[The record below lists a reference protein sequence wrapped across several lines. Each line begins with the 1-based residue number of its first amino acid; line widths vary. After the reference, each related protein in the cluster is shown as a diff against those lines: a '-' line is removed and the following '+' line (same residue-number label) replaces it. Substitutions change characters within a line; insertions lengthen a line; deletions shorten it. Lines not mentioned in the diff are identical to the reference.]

1 MKPLLN
7 SIIFYL
13 KNQIMKFDSK
23 YKIALCLLLSISIV
37 SCGNKETAKEA
48 EAETQT
54 ENTLIELSAEQAKNA
69 GIQTAGLEE
78 KNISGSFR
86 VNGLIDVPPQ
96 NMVSVSM
103 PLGGYLK
110 STQLLPGMHISK
122 GEVIAVME
130 DQQYIQLQQDYLT
143 AKARFVY
150 LENEFKRQRDLNT
163 SKATSDKVFQQAE
176 SEYLSQKIAI
186 RSLEEKLKLIGINP
200 VKLNENTMS
209 KSVELRSPIDGFVS
223 KVDVNIGK
231 YVSPTEVIFE
241 LVNPTD
247 IHLSL
252 TVFEADLPNVFIGQ
266 KVLAFTNNNPSKMYP
281 CEVILIGKDLSAE
294 RFATIHCHFDKY
306 DKTLS
311 PGTFMNALMETEH
324 KTVKT
329 LPEEAIVQHDNKS
342 FVFIE
347 REKNVFELLEV
358 KTGMAEKAR
367 IEVIFPKP
375 ETAKNKFVTKG
386 AYSLLMKLKNTVD
399 E

>member
-23 YKIALCLLLSISIV
+23 YKIALCILLSISIV
-37 SCGNKETAKEA
+37 SCGNKESAKQT

-54 ENTLIELSAEQAKNA
+54 ENTLLELNAEQAKNA

-150 LENEFKRQRDLNT
+150 LENEYKRQRDLNT
-163 SKATSDKVFQQAE
+163 SKATSDKVYQQAE
-176 SEYLSQKIAI
+176 SDYLSQKIAI

-200 VKLNENTMS
+200 TKLNENTMS

-241 LVNPTD
+241 LVNPSD

-294 RFATIHCHFDKY
+294 RFATIHCHFEKY

-311 PGTFMNALMETEH
+311 PGTFMNAMMETEH

-329 LPEEAIVQHDNKS
+329 LPEEAIVQYDNKS

-358 KTGMAEKAR
+358 KTGMAEKGSVEL
-367 IEVIFPKP
+367 ILDKP
-375 ETAKNKFVTKG
+375 ELLKSKFVIKG

>member
-1 MKPLLN
+1 
-7 SIIFYL
+7 
-13 KNQIMKFDSK
+13 MKFDSK

-252 TVFEADLPNVFIGQ
+252 TVFEADLSNVFIGQ
-266 KVLAFTNNNPSKMYP
+266 KVLAFTNNNPTKMYP

-294 RFATIHCHFDKY
+294 RFATIHCHFEKY

-311 PGTFMNALMETEH
+311 PGTFMNAMMETEH

-358 KTGMAEKAR
+358 KTGMAEKGR

>member
-23 YKIALCLLLSISIV
+23 YKIALCALLSISIV

-231 YVSPTEVIFE
+231 YVSPTEVLFE

-266 KVLAFTNNNPSKMYP
+266 KVLAFTNNNPSKLYQ
-281 CEVILIGKDLSAE
+281 CEVILIGKDLSEE
-294 RFATIHCHFDKY
+294 RFATIHCHFEKY

-311 PGTFMNALMETEH
+311 PGTFMNAMMETEH
-324 KTVKT
+324 KIVKT

>member
-186 RSLEEKLKLIGINP
+186 RSLEEKVKLIGINP

-266 KVLAFTNNNPSKMYP
+266 KVLAFTNNNPTKMYP

-294 RFATIHCHFDKY
+294 RFATIHCHFEKY

-311 PGTFMNALMETEH
+311 PGTFMNAMMETEH

-358 KTGMAEKAR
+358 KTGMAEKGR

>member
-266 KVLAFTNNNPSKMYP
+266 KVLAFTNNNPSNMYP

>member
-1 MKPLLN
+1 
-7 SIIFYL
+7 
-13 KNQIMKFDSK
+13 MKFDSK
-23 YKIALCLLLSISIV
+23 YKIALCILLSISIV
-37 SCGNKETAKEA
+37 SCGNKETAKQ
-48 EAETQT
+48 AETETQA
-54 ENTLIELSAEQAKNA
+54 ENTLIELNAEQAKNA

-150 LENEFKRQRDLNT
+150 LENEYNRQKDLNT

-200 VKLNENTMS
+200 VKLNENTMN

-231 YVSPTEVIFE
+231 YVSPTEVLFE

-266 KVLAFTNNNPSKMYP
+266 KVLAFTNNNPTKMYS

-294 RFATIHCHFDKY
+294 RFATIHCHFEKY

-311 PGTFMNALMETEH
+311 PGTFMNAMMETEH

-347 REKNVFELLEV
+347 REKNVYELMEV
-358 KTGMAEKAR
+358 KTGMAEKGSV
-367 IEVIFPKP
+367 ELVVDKP
-375 ETAKNKFVTKG
+375 ELLKSKFVIKG

>member
-1 MKPLLN
+1 
-7 SIIFYL
+7 
-13 KNQIMKFDSK
+13 MKFDSK

-266 KVLAFTNNNPSKMYP
+266 KVLAFTNNNPTKMYP

-294 RFATIHCHFDKY
+294 RFATIHCHFEKY

-311 PGTFMNALMETEH
+311 PGTFMNAMMETEH

-358 KTGMAEKAR
+358 KTGMAEKGR

>member
-1 MKPLLN
+1 
-7 SIIFYL
+7 
-13 KNQIMKFDSK
+13 MKFDSK

-150 LENEFKRQRDLNT
+150 LENEYKRQRDLNT

-176 SEYLSQKIAI
+176 SDYISQKIAI

-200 VKLNENTMS
+200 AKLNENTMS

-241 LVNPTD
+241 LVNPSD

-266 KVLAFTNNNPSKMYP
+266 KVLAFTNNNPTKMYP

-294 RFATIHCHFDKY
+294 RFATIHCHFEKY

-311 PGTFMNALMETEH
+311 PGTFMNAMMETEH

-358 KTGMAEKAR
+358 KTGMAEKGSVEL
-367 IEVIFPKP
+367 ILDKP
-375 ETAKNKFVTKG
+375 ELLKSKFVTKG

>member
-1 MKPLLN
+1 
-7 SIIFYL
+7 
-13 KNQIMKFDSK
+13 MKFDSK
-23 YKIALCLLLSISIV
+23 YKIALCILLSISIV

-130 DQQYIQLQQDYLT
+130 DQQYIQLQQDFLT

-150 LENEFKRQRDLNT
+150 LENEYKRQRDLNT

-176 SEYLSQKIAI
+176 SDYVSQKIAI

-241 LVNPTD
+241 LVNPSD

-266 KVLAFTNNNPSKMYP
+266 KVLAFTNNNPTKMYP

-294 RFATIHCHFDKY
+294 RFATIHCHFEKY

-311 PGTFMNALMETEH
+311 PGTFMNAMMETEH

-358 KTGMAEKAR
+358 KTGMAEKGSVEL
-367 IEVIFPKP
+367 ILDKP
-375 ETAKNKFVTKG
+375 ELLKSKFVIKG

>member
-1 MKPLLN
+1 
-7 SIIFYL
+7 
-13 KNQIMKFDSK
+13 MKFDSK
-23 YKIALCLLLSISIV
+23 YKIALCILLSIGIV
-37 SCGNKETAKEA
+37 SCGNKEAAKEA

-54 ENTLIELSAEQAKNA
+54 ENTLIELNAEQSKNA

-150 LENEFKRQRDLNT
+150 LENEYKRQKDLNT

-176 SEYLSQKIAI
+176 SDYLSQKIAI

-241 LVNPTD
+241 LVNPSD

-252 TVFEADLPNVFIGQ
+252 TVFEADLPNVFIRQ

-294 RFATIHCHFDKY
+294 RFATIHCHFEKY

-311 PGTFMNALMETEH
+311 PGTFMNAMMETEH

-329 LPEEAIVQHDNKS
+329 LPEEAIVQYDNKS

-358 KTGMAEKAR
+358 KTGMAEKGSVEL
-367 IEVIFPKP
+367 ILDKP
-375 ETAKNKFVTKG
+375 ELMKSKFVTKG

>member
-1 MKPLLN
+1 
-7 SIIFYL
+7 
-13 KNQIMKFDSK
+13 MKFDSK
-23 YKIALCLLLSISIV
+23 YKIALSVLLSISIV
-37 SCGNKETAKEA
+37 SCGNKETAKQA
-48 EAETQT
+48 ETETQT
-54 ENTLIELSAEQAKNA
+54 ENTLIELNAEQAKNA

-150 LENEFKRQRDLNT
+150 LENEYKRQKDLNT

-231 YVSPTEVIFE
+231 YVSPTEVLFE

-266 KVLAFTNNNPSKMYP
+266 KVLAFTNNNPSKMYS

-294 RFATIHCHFDKY
+294 RFATIHCHFEKY

-311 PGTFMNALMETEH
+311 PGTFMNAMMETEH

-358 KTGMAEKAR
+358 KTGMAEKGSVEL
-367 IEVIFPKP
+367 ILDKTELLKV
-375 ETAKNKFVTKG
+375 KFVTKG

>member
-1 MKPLLN
+1 
-7 SIIFYL
+7 
-13 KNQIMKFDSK
+13 MKFDSK
-23 YKIALCLLLSISIV
+23 YKIALCILLSISIV
-37 SCGNKETAKEA
+37 SCGNKESAKQA
-48 EAETQT
+48 EAETKT
-54 ENTLIELSAEQAKNA
+54 ENTLLELNAEQAKNA

-110 STQLLPGMHISK
+110 STQLLTGMHISK

-150 LENEFKRQRDLNT
+150 LENEYKRQRDLNT

-176 SEYLSQKIAI
+176 SDYLSQKIAI

-200 VKLNENTMS
+200 AKLNENTMS

-241 LVNPTD
+241 LVNPSD

-266 KVLAFTNNNPSKMYP
+266 KVLAFTNNNPTKMYP

-294 RFATIHCHFDKY
+294 RFATIHCHFEKY

-311 PGTFMNALMETEH
+311 PGTFMNAMMETEH

-358 KTGMAEKAR
+358 KTGMAEKGSVEL
-367 IEVIFPKP
+367 ILDKP
-375 ETAKNKFVTKG
+375 ELLKSKFVIKG

>member
-1 MKPLLN
+1 M
-7 SIIFYL
+7 
-13 KNQIMKFDSK
+13 
-23 YKIALCLLLSISIV
+23 V
-37 SCGNKETAKEA
+37 SCGNKEASKPAEEA
-48 EAETQT
+48 TQT
-54 ENTLIELSAEQAKNA
+54 ETALIELNAEQAKNA
-69 GIQTAGLEE
+69 GLETAELEE
-78 KNISGSFR
+78 RNISGSFR

-110 STQLLPGMHISK
+110 STQLLPGMHINR

-143 AKARFVY
+143 AKTRFFY
-150 LENEFKRQRDLNT
+150 LENEFKRQKDLNT

-176 SEYLSQKIAI
+176 SDYLSQKIAI

-200 VKLNENTMS
+200 FKLNENNMS

-231 YVSPTEVIFE
+231 YVSPTEVLFE

-358 KTGMAEKAR
+358 KTGMAEKGR
-367 IEVIFPKP
+367 VELIIDKP
-375 ETAKNKFVTKG
+375 EMLKSKFVTKG
-386 AYSLLMKLKNTVD
+386 AYSLLMKMKNTAD

>member
-1 MKPLLN
+1 
-7 SIIFYL
+7 
-13 KNQIMKFDSK
+13 MKFDSK
-23 YKIALCLLLSISIV
+23 YKIALCVLLSLSIV
-37 SCGNKETAKEA
+37 SCGSKEAAKQTEA
-48 EAETQT
+48 EAKV
-54 ENTLIELSAEQAKNA
+54 ENTLIELNAEQAKNA

-150 LENEFKRQRDLNT
+150 FDNEYKRQRDLNT
-163 SKATSDKVFQQAE
+163 SKATSDKVYQQAE
-176 SEYLSQKIAI
+176 SDYLSQKIAI

-241 LVNPTD
+241 LVNPSD

-266 KVLAFTNNNPSKMYP
+266 KVLAFTNNNPTKMYP

-294 RFATIHCHFDKY
+294 RFATVHCHFEKY

-311 PGTFMNALMETEH
+311 PGTFMNAMMETEH

-358 KTGMAEKAR
+358 KTGMAEKGSVEL
-367 IEVIFPKP
+367 ILEKP
-375 ETAKNKFVTKG
+375 ELLKSKFVTKG

>member
-231 YVSPTEVIFE
+231 YVSPTEVLFE

-266 KVLAFTNNNPSKMYP
+266 KVLAFTNNNPTKMYP

-294 RFATIHCHFDKY
+294 RFATIHCHFEKY

-311 PGTFMNALMETEH
+311 PGTFMNAMMETEH